1 MIELIQEFQLHVDV
15 NNNAMITY
23 LFWKEDQDEIRQII
37 RQIVI
42 KYQEKLVD
50 VPVPVPVDVPVPVP
64 VIVDVPKVEGIEP
77 LEFMTL
83 LLKDKMILVTKYN
96 LTNNVKNNPLIMFRE
111 DERVKIRDF
120 IKRLWQC

>member
-1 MIELIQEFQLHVDV
+1 MIELIQEYQLHVDV

-50 VPVPVPVDVPVPVP
+50 VPVPVPV
-64 VIVDVPKVEGIEP
+64 IVDVPKVEGIKP
-77 LEFMTL
+77 LEFMSLTL
-83 LLKDKMILVTKYN
+83 TEKINLVKKYN
-96 LTNNVKNNPLIMFRE
+96 LTNNVEKNPLIMFRE